1 MSHTASR
8 SYPRGRGIEWHPVR
22 RGHTEPPVSEPAYGY
37 AAMFGRLRTAA
48 LTLIAGL
55 VACAPVKI
63 DTRSLF
69 AQVSYSESPTPPS
82 ALSTDDLN
90 LQVFAD
96 LELEAVMAYRNPAK
110 MAACFRA
117 LARLNATKARS
128 YIQLLGEQLAT
139 HAKWGHIAA
148 KMELPV
154 ECMTTDD
161 PEVLVRFVIARIA
174 NSVTYMAS
182 AGAMTEEQRQ
192 KFVYK
197 RVPDV
202 LNAIADLIANT
213 NPTTSAEAEDS
224 VALALRGGA
233 ANGAFS
239 AGFLFELLSLRE
251 RALPPEGDNGR
262 YRFSAMVGTSVGAL
276 IAQILDLYFV
286 DPKTKITTKTQQDL
300 IAACKDYWNPAKR
313 VHDCFADVDKTRADA
328 TQKGC
333 YSGWPNYGQGA
344 NGQTSDTEDDRELS
358 GLDSTTRDD
367 LFARHPHQMCAL
379 TKLYQ
384 SFTDNG
390 EQNLMCV
397 ESGPVSRILGWL
409 GTPSQNL
416 MRFDPMSSNV
426 ISPVLDAFS
435 EDMVK
440 NDVTRVVVAVEL
452 QNNQVIGLDERTCA
466 LKPSKPTSGANQQAV
481 GGREYCL
488 GSAVMASAVIPAY
501 ARPVRHAYDGV
512 SANGFCGSWFDGGL
526 RSVFPAYRALRMT
539 RPAIDGIVND
549 SRKHKLRVLAVGTG
563 PLEGLKQPRRS
574 NILDITLDAEGQAT
588 SQNDLDEIMM
598 ARQMALVREQQ
609 LCEIMENMKSVPE
622 TNPCDD
628 PDPISDDVSVS
639 AVYVPAET
647 PEYIVA
653 GAEYSFDRTLMR
665 GLWVWGRHVAIQRVL
680 GKSVLKRTPKLFDR
694 LGWSELQPRALQLA
708 EADAQAMKPW
718 LDAFS
723 LQKECDP
730 HRIARAKAGQNRIT
744 KCVPDCA
751 KITPTDTTIAQYFV
765 CPQGAS
771 GQ

>member
-1 MSHTASR
+1 MKHTASR
-8 SYPRGRGIEWHPVR
+8 SYR
-22 RGHTEPPVSEPAYGY
+22 RGSGTEPYFARRERLVHSGPLGNNSLYRRGALLGGLPA
-37 AAMFGRLRTAA
+37 LA
-48 LTLIAGL
+48 LLGIGFL
-55 VACAPVKI
+55 LACTPLKI

-69 AQVSYSESPTPPS
+69 ARVSYSEDPTAPPT
-82 ALSTDDLN
+82 LTTDDLN
-90 LQVFAD
+90 LQVFAN

-110 MAACFRA
+110 MAVCLRA
-117 LARLNATKARS
+117 LANLDETRTKSR
-128 YIQLLGEQLAT
+128 IQALGERLAT
-139 HAKWGHIAA
+139 HAKWGRIAA
-148 KMELPV
+148 TMPLPV
-154 ECMTTDD
+154 ECTTTED

-174 NSVTYMAS
+174 NSLTYMAT

-192 KFVYK
+192 KYVYK

-202 LNAIADLIANT
+202 LNAIASTIERT
-213 NPTTSAEAEDS
+213 NPNTSFEAEDS

-251 RALPPEGDNGR
+251 RALPPEGDGGKF
-262 YRFSAMVGTSVGAL
+262 RFSAMVGTSVGAL

-286 DPKTKITTKTQQDL
+286 DPKTPLTPTQQTYIDR
-300 IAACKDYWNPAKR
+300 CRDYWKPTNR
-313 VHDCFADVDKTRADA
+313 VHTCYADIDTTRADIG
-328 TQKGC
+328 QKGC
-333 YSGWPNYGQGA
+333 FSGWPNYNGGA
-344 NGQTSDTEDDRELS
+344 SAGTEDDRELS
-358 GLDSTTRDD
+358 GLDAPTRDD
-367 LFARHPHQMCAL
+367 LFARHPRQMCSL

-384 SFTDNG
+384 SFTDND
-390 EQNLMCV
+390 EQTLMCV
-397 ESGPVSRILGWL
+397 EPGPISRILGWL
-409 GTPSQNL
+409 GTPDQNL
-416 MRFDPMSSNV
+416 MRFDPMSSN
-426 ISPVLDAFS
+426 IIEPVLDAFS
-435 EDMVK
+435 DDMVK

-466 LKPSKPTSGANQQAV
+466 LKPSKPTQGTNQEAV

-539 RPAIDGIVND
+539 RPAIQDLVSDFNK
-549 SRKHKLRVLAVGTG
+549 RKLRVLAVGTG
-563 PLEGLKQPRRS
+563 PLQGLKQPRRS
-574 NILDITLDAEGQAT
+574 SILDITLDAEGQAT

-609 LCEIMENMKSVPE
+609 LCEIMQSMKSSTE
-622 TNPCDD
+622 ASTCDE

-639 AVYVPAET
+639 AIYVPAET
-647 PEYIVA
+647 PEYLVA

-665 GLWVWGRHVAIQRVL
+665 GLWVWGRHVAIERVL
-680 GKSVLKRTPKLFDR
+680 GKSVLKRTPKLFER
-694 LGWSELQPRALQLA
+694 LGWEQLQPKALELA
-708 EADAQAMKPW
+708 KADAQTMQPW

-723 LQKECDP
+723 IQKECDP